1 MLLNTLI
8 YTRITTRV
16 TRIPLTRLVFRPSF
30 RNFTSTTLLYN
41 THQSN
46 PKFDNEKLKPKTEP
60 TPIEPTPIEPVP
72 INEPTPIE
80 PVPIKL
86 VDNIYT
92 LPNIITMTRIATT
105 PLIGYFIYTGQPN
118 MAISLFTYSCITDF
132 LDGFI
137 ARTFNMKSILGTILD
152 PIADKLLL
160 GVCTISLSLV
170 SIMPGYVGALFIA
183 KDAMLALMGVYY
195 RYITL
200 PPPKTFQRFANLS
213 IPTVSV
219 NPNLLSKVNTGLQ
232 MIYIGNLVFKTQIE
246 QYISN
251 YDMILG
257 NFEIVVAGTTIL
269 SALSYI
275 FSKRLIKR
283 LDKMITKQ

>member
-60 TPIEPTPIEPVP
+60 TPI
-72 INEPTPIE
+72 EPTPIE